1 MYIPDA
7 FRLEDQEAIQN
18 ILERYAFA
26 ALVTSSDGVPGAS
39 HLPLIYEP
47 GAGAR
52 GRLVGHLARANGQG
66 RQLAAAE
73 HAGREVL
80 AIFQGPHAYVSP
92 RDYGSG
98 PPTVPTWN
106 YIAVHVYGVP
116 RLFTNRAEARALVTA
131 LTARHEAGRP
141 NPWSPDSLDPDWVE
155 KMLHGIQ
162 GFEIAITRIDAKA
175 KLSQNRQADQAGRAA
190 DALQA
195 ADDPV
200 GRETGRLMRDALGS
214 RQ

>member
-7 FRLEDQEAIQN
+7 FRLEDQEAIRQA
-18 ILERYAFA
+18 LDRYAFA
-26 ALVTSSDGVPGAS
+26 ALLTSTDGVPEAT

-47 GAGAR
+47 ATGPR
-52 GRLVGHLARANGQG
+52 GRLVGHLARANGQT

-73 HAGREVL
+73 QAGREVL

-92 RDYGSG
+92 LDYGAG

-116 RLFTNRAEARALVTA
+116 RLFTDRAEARALVTA
-131 LTARHEAGRP
+131 LTARHEVGRAD
-141 NPWSPDSLDPDWVE
+141 PWSPDSVDPDWVD
-155 KMLHGIQ
+155 KMVRGVQ
-162 GFEIAITRIDAKA
+162 AFEIAITRIDAKA

-195 ADDPV
+195 ADDPLV
-200 GRETGRLMRDALGS
+200 RETGRLMRDALGS
-214 RQ
+214 RP